1 MFIDPSR
8 KHDFKSLLYTL
19 LYLIKGRSVFG
30 DLQVEFA
37 PIKIR
42 LQHQMMK
49 RQEVETEAKS
59 KGKTFATASYLRPH
73 YILCLA
79 WDLRIFK

>member
-1 MFIDPSR
+1 M
-8 KHDFKSLLYTL
+8 KSLLYTL

-42 LQHQMMK
+42 VQHQIMK
-49 RQEVETEAKS
+49 RQEAQCAAEQ
-59 KGKTFATASYLRPH
+59 KGNFIEYSRTS
-73 YILCLA
+73 I
-79 WDLRIFK
+79 